1 MARIS
6 SVMALG
12 FLLALPMAASAGE
25 TNTAKTEQ
33 VAAVS
38 AAPVEM
44 KSAPAEKSET
54 QDRSAKRS
62 EVRGSRNGDPV
73 RFNNPYAFP
82 IQSLPIALPNL
93 TSLHF

>member
-1 MARIS
+1 MARIG

-25 TNTAKTEQ
+25 TNAAKTEQ
-33 VAAVS
+33 IAAVS
-38 AAPVEM
+38 AGPVET
-44 KSAPAEKSET
+44 KLAPAEKSEK

-82 IQSLPIALPNL
+82 IQSLPIAIPNL
-93 TSLHF
+93 TSFNF

>member
-1 MARIS
+1 MARIG

-12 FLLALPMAASAGE
+12 FLLALPLAASAGE
-25 TNTAKTEQ
+25 TSAPKTEQ
-33 VAAVS
+33 IAEVS
-38 AAPVEM
+38 AAPVET
-44 KSAPAEKSET
+44 KLNSAEKSEK

-82 IQSLPIALPNL
+82 IQSLPLAIPNL
-93 TSLHF
+93 PTFNF